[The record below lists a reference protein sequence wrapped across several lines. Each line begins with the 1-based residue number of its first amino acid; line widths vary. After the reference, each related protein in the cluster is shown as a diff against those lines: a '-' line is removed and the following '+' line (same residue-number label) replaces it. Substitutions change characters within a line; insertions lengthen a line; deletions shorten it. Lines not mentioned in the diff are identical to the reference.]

1 MSEEAKGLGLYEVNN
16 KGGVG
21 QCWEVTP
28 KEVPILVAS
37 SVFDYLGLSPGSS
50 IYEHTCLI

>member
-37 SVFDYLGLSPGSS
+37 SV
-50 IYEHTCLI
+50 